1 MNERAICRLKS
12 RNHLL
17 VHWLA
22 LFIICEAGMVGS
34 VDLEAANRPVQQA
47 LLIVIA
53 LIDGRP
59 DSQEVKSV
67 YKMEDELS
75 KAIEHSRAGEYDG
88 SEIGKGTFT
97 MYMYGPSADK
107 LFEVVRPV
115 LAQYRFAPGS
125 RAVKRY
131 GDPGAKEE
139 RIALDH
145 GTAN

>member
-1 MNERAICRLKS
+1 MSERAMCRLKS
-12 RNHLL
+12 RNHLR

-22 LFIICEAGMVGS
+22 LFVLCEAGMVGS
-34 VDLEAANRPVQQA
+34 ADLEAANRPVQQA
-47 LLIVIA
+47 LMVTIA
-53 LIDGRP
+53 LVDGRP

-107 LFEVVRPV
+107 LFEVVQPV
-115 LAQYRFAPGS
+115 LAKYRFAPGS

-131 GDPGAKEE
+131 GDPGAEE
-139 RIALDH
+139 QSIALDQ
-145 GTAN
+145 GTAH